1 MSEVDAR
8 KYAIKLM
15 TLDGESEDDDYLQ
28 VLE

>member
-8 KYAIKLM
+8 KNAIKLM
-15 TLDGESEDDDYLQ
+15 TLDGESEDDDYLE